1 MNRNQHWQSQNGDGE
16 SCHSEARRLVDRL
29 ITRRQLLGR
38 SATGLGLAA
47 LGSLLGKQLGAA
59 QAAKTTGW
67 GRAKRVIFLTQSG
80 APSQMD
86 LFDYKPSLEK
96 HRGTELPDSVRMGQR
111 LTSMTADQE
120 EKLLVPS
127 QFKFARHGESGRWV
141 SELLPHTAAIA
152 DELCFVY
159 SMHTHAINHDP
170 AINFLQTGS
179 EKPGRPSMGAWL
191 SYGLGNENEQLP
203 SYAVFVSG
211 GRSGDQP
218 LYDRLW
224 GAGFLPT
231 QHQAVRFRGG
241 SEPIL
246 FLKNPNG
253 IDRHTRRLMLDLNRE
268 LHQLQSESFSDPRIA
283 DRVGHF
289 EMAYQLQ
296 MSAPEL
302 ADLSSE
308 PEHVLRQ
315 YGPEVTNPGSFAYN
329 CIMARRL
336 AERGVRFVQLFHRGW
351 DHHADLPSRIKEKC
365 QETDQPSAALVRDLR
380 ERGMLDDTLVVWA
393 GEFGRTSFCQ
403 GKLTA
408 ENYGRDHH
416 PRCFT
421 AWLAGGGFR
430 RGIGYGATDEFSY
443 RIAENPVH
451 VHDLH
456 ATMLHA
462 LGIDHEQ
469 LTFRSEGRDYRL
481 TDVFGEVVHDLL

>member
-1 MNRNQHWQSQNGDGE
+1 M
-16 SCHSEARRLVDRL
+16 
-29 ITRRQLLGR
+29 TRRQLLGR

-47 LGSLLGKQLGAA
+47 LGTLLNQQSVAA
-59 QAAKTTGW
+59 PVTPGW
-67 GRAKRVIFLTQSG
+67 GGAKRVIFLTQAG

-96 HRGTELPDSVRMGQR
+96 YRGTELPDAVRMGQR
-111 LTSMTADQE
+111 LTSMTADQ
-120 EKLLVPS
+120 KTKPLTPS

-141 SELLPHTAAIA
+141 SELLPYTASIA

-170 AINFLQTGS
+170 AINFIQTGS
-179 EKPGRPSMGAWL
+179 EKPGRPSIGAWL
-191 SYGLGNENEQLP
+191 SYGLGNESEQLP
-203 SYAVFVSG
+203 AYAVFVSG
-211 GRSGDQP
+211 GRAGDQP
-218 LYDRLW
+218 LFDRLW

-231 QHQAVRFRGG
+231 KHQAVRFRGG

-246 FLKNPNG
+246 YLENPKG
-253 IDRHTRRLMLDLNRE
+253 IDQRTRRTMLDLNRE
-268 LHQLQSESFSDPRIA
+268 LHKLQSNSFSDPGIA
-283 DRVGHF
+283 ARVNQF
-289 EMAYQLQ
+289 EIAYQLQ

-302 ADLSSE
+302 TDMSTE

-315 YGPEVTNPGSFAYN
+315 YGPDVKKPGSYAYN
-329 CIMARRL
+329 CLMARRL

-351 DHHADLPSRIKEKC
+351 DHHVNLPSRITEKC
-365 QETDQPSAALVRDLR
+365 QETDQPTAALVRDLR

-403 GKLTA
+403 GELTA
-408 ENYGRDHH
+408 ESYGRDHH
-416 PRCFT
+416 PLCFT
-421 AWLAGGGFR
+421 VWMAGGGFR
-430 RGIGYGATDEFSY
+430 GGFGYGATDEWSY
-443 RIAENPVH
+443 QIEQDPVH

-469 LTFRSEGRDYRL
+469 LTFRHEGRDYRL
-481 TDVFGEVVHDLL
+481 TDVFGEVVPKLLKS